1 MKNFRESIEELVKPT
16 VLGYY
21 RDEEDCEQV
30 YLRMRSQE
38 EIAETLLA
46 SDQMKAIQNAL
57 NWIAYTRGE
66 HELTV
71 LGLPK
76 QIIDWVL
83 E

>member
-16 VLGYY
+16 VLGYFQ
-21 RDEEDCEQV
+21 DEEDCEQV

-38 EIAETLLA
+38 EIAETLLL
-46 SDQMKAIQNAL
+46 SREMKAIRDSL

-66 HELTV
+66 HELSV
-71 LGLPK
+71 MGLPEH
-76 QIIDWVL
+76 IIDWVL